1 MKKRSAADIL
11 RSMQHLEEIFVHDVG
26 IVKVSLREDL
36 NNLQLYIDTNALP
49 NMLDGKDELMCWR
62 GAYKN
67 KEEATK
73 SAEKYLK
80 AMTPAFE
87 LLSKEL
93 ENMVNEIDKDL
104 TAIPSPYR
112 TKQQQVKK

>member
-11 RSMQHLEEIFVHDVG
+11 RSMQHLEEIFVHDTG
-26 IVKVSLREDL
+26 IVRVSFKDDL
-36 NNLQLYIDTNALP
+36 NDLQLYVDTNAMP
-49 NMLDGKDELMCWR
+49 NMLDGEEELMLHR

-67 KEEATK
+67 IEEAIK

-93 ENMVNEIDKDL
+93 ENMVNEINNNQGKD
-104 TAIPSPYR
+104 
-112 TKQQQVKK
+112 VNNE

>member
-1 MKKRSAADIL
+1 MKKRSASDIL

-26 IVKVSLREDL
+26 IVKVSLRKDL

-49 NMLDGKDELMCWR
+49 NMLDGEEELMLHR

-67 KEEATK
+67 IEEATK
-73 SAEKYLK
+73 HAEKYLK

-112 TKQQQVKK
+112 TKQQQAK